1 MKNGKL
7 YNIMFPIWFIFT
19 IPLTWLIVIPA
30 NFLINTIVL
39 IAGLKYLKIDKAYET
54 YKKIILKVWIIGVI
68 CNVIASG
75 ILFLANFDNNS
86 LYNAVKS
93 NIVWNPFSSILSVAT
108 VIVSIIISMVLL
120 YLFNY
125 TISFKKVG
133 LERKKAKKLSLI
145 VAIATA
151 PWLLLF
157 PTTIVYNNA
166 STNIASNVS
175 TNELKSVEISE
186 ALNSLGVSVYIE
198 GGVFDSNDLKLSVNC
213 NISTNDE
220 KKIKEYQNLFE
231 SNDTDKLLN
240 ENAGQLFSKINY
252 INDVVFKVSDDK
264 TYTFNREDV
273 K

>member
-54 YKKIILKVWIIGVI
+54 YKKIILKVWIVGVI
-68 CNVIASG
+68 SNVIASG
-75 ILFLANFDNNS
+75 ILLLANFDNNS
-86 LYNAVKS
+86 LYNTVKD
-93 NIVWNPFSSILSVAT
+93 NIVWNPFSSILS
-108 VIVSIIISMVLL
+108 IVSVIFVIIISVLLL

-125 TISFKKVG
+125 KISFRKVG
-133 LERKKAKKLSLI
+133 LERKKAKRLSLI
-145 VAIATA
+145 VAIVTA

-157 PTTIVYNNA
+157 PTTLVYNNT
-166 STNIASNVS
+166 STSILSNVS
-175 TNELKSVEISE
+175 TNEVKAVEISD
-186 ALNSLGVSVYIE
+186 ALNSLGVSGYIE

-213 NISTNDE
+213 NVSTNDSN
-220 KKIKEYQNLFE
+220 KLKEYQNLFE
-231 SNDTDKLLN
+231 SDNTDELLN

-264 TYTFNREDV
+264 TYTFNRENM